1 MEEEEKKEE
10 EEESKRLHVMNGVE
24 MLREAGFV
32 SYFNGKF
39 YYWKRERNSK
49 AGDSGLSLPG
59 KLDSST
65 GIKVG

>member
-39 YYWKRERNSK
+39 YY
-49 AGDSGLSLPG
+49 
-59 KLDSST
+59 
-65 GIKVG
+65 